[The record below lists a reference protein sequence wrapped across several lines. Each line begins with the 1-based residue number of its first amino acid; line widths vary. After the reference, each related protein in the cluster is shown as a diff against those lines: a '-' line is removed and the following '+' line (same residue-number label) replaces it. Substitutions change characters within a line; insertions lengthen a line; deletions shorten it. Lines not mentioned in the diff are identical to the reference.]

1 MRNKERSEG
10 VYTNEGL
17 RTRKAVLRGLFN
29 ADTQRVGVSTRD
41 IKLKPRH

>member
-1 MRNKERSEG
+1 MRNEERLGG

-29 ADTQRVGVSTRD
+29 TETQREGTSTRG
-41 IKLKPRH
+41 IELKPRQ